1 MGYFLLF
8 IGGDKDMFE
17 KEFVQVF
24 NNLNENESLQVG
36 QEFLSW
42 VLSESEADKS

>member
-1 MGYFLLF
+1 
-8 IGGDKDMFE
+8 MFE
-17 KEFVQVF
+17 KEYIQVF

-42 VLSESEADKS
+42 VLSEREDDKS